1 MAPSRNA
8 RCTNLG
14 PSVADTTG
22 FVPHGLYAHRKSFGM
37 RQSTVAYAVLCMA
50 ALGAAAPAAASGGA
64 GLDVPHVVVT
74 TVCTIY
80 SDQLGA
86 AVAGMDAVLGTGIGG
101 HMPECEVTAEYV
113 GPAAHTAPEPSVMV
127 DIPPG
132 ALFPACD
139 ADYICFT
146 PNTVVVDVG
155 DRVVWANSDTVLHTV
170 TDQDGAFDGWML
182 PGEEFAFTFDTPG
195 TYPYGC
201 TVHPWARGVVVVGSE
216 ADRYHGL
223 KFGDAFKVTQ
233 GLVHM
238 YDSRGT
244 VAFDAVNRM
253 VSEDVYPFAV
263 DAETLTVVAEGAFP
277 QVVGLPATFLQ
288 DADRPLDSTLDALGY
303 TEGVWVEY
311 VFLNP
316 ETASYEA
323 KTSYLTLH
331 DGHIFGSG
339 FYTSPDV
346 GATDAVNTLSRLY
359 DILGEGAFADM
370 ESVPAGVFNTPF
382 VLDADTLDIVAHAD
396 PNLAEG
402 DIRDAIT
409 SGTSLDFVLDALDR
423 HGSLWL
429 SYPSVGNTQGSEYTR
444 AYMLLRDGYV
454 LASGYGVDADVRL
467 QSLIDESVRLYERE
481 GDAAFGAITSM
492 GMTRQAVYDLEEYT
506 TVANSESSQL
516 VGAAVQPSSLGIGHD
531 LEEFL
536 QLHEQG
542 GAWSDKF
549 EGGADSGE
557 MRTHT
562 WSVLHGGYLFDASR
576 AYSPEAAAA
585 AEVEA
590 AISLYETY
598 GEAAFDR
605 ITWQAVSPAIIYPF
619 VFDAETWRTVA
630 HAAYPDRLGM
640 LPASIMADNDLDY
653 ISGAL
658 NEAGDA
664 WVSYQ
669 FYNPV
674 TGLVEHKST
683 YLALHDGY
691 IFAAGYYYGNFD
703 QAEAVIAG
711 AISEYDA
718 NGEAAFEAINSEAS
732 GGLDLVPLVLDRT
745 SLDVV
750 AHGGHPQLVGQNVND
765 IAANGDDLASSIRA
779 NLAEDGD
786 FVLATSSTWDPQTG
800 SPVLQSVIF
809 QLHGGYVFAAAQ
821 PTAVYT
827 Q

>member
-1 MAPSRNA
+1 MFYIGTKHERHVKFVMPVAG
-8 RCTNLG
+8 LG
-14 PSVADTTG
+14 LVA
-22 FVPHGLYAHRKSFGM
+22 LA
-37 RQSTVAYAVLCMA
+37 VALPLSAMA
-50 ALGAAAPAAASGGA
+50 ADDTGG
-64 GLDVPHVVVT
+64 GDILHVIVT
-74 TVCTIY
+74 TVCIIPQDY
-80 SDQLGA
+80 IGGA
-86 AVAGMDAVLGTGIGG
+86 VTGMDTILGIDIGEY
-101 HMPECEVTAEYV
+101 MPECEVTVEYV
-113 GPAAHTAPEPSVMV
+113 EPAARAPEPSVMV

-139 ADYICFT
+139 ADYSCFD
-146 PNTVVVDVG
+146 PSTVTVDVG
-155 DRVVWANSDTVLHTV
+155 DEVVWTNSDTVLHTV
-170 TDQDGAFDGWML
+170 TDPDGAFDGWML
-182 PGEEFAFTFDTPG
+182 PGEEFAFAFDTPG
-195 TYPYGC
+195 TYAYGC

-223 KFGDAFKVTQ
+223 KFGDAFRAAQ
-233 GLVHM
+233 NLVYM
-238 YDSRGT
+238 YDARGT
-244 VAFDAVNRM
+244 AAFEAVNGM
-253 VSEDVYPFAV
+253 MSEDVYPFAI

-303 TEGVWVEY
+303 TEGVWVDY
-311 VFLNP
+311 AFLNP

-331 DGHIFGSG
+331 DGYIFGSG
-339 FYTSPDV
+339 FYTSPDA
-346 GATDAVNTLSRLY
+346 GAADAVNTLSRLY
-359 DILGEGAFADM
+359 DVLKEGAFADM
-370 ESVPAGVFNTPF
+370 ESVPTGVFNTPF

-396 PNLAEG
+396 PNLTEG
-402 DIRDAIT
+402 DVRDAIT
-409 SGTSLDFVLDALDR
+409 SSLSPDFVLDALER

-429 SYPSVGNTQGSEYTR
+429 SYPSPGDPQGSEYTR
-444 AYMLLRDGYV
+444 AYMLLRNGYV

-467 QSLIDESVRLYERE
+467 QSLVDESVRLYERE

-492 GMTRQAVYDLEEYT
+492 DMTRQSVYDLQEYT
-506 TVANSESSQL
+506 TVANSESPQL
-516 VGAAVQPSSLGIGHD
+516 VGVAVPPSSLGIGSD
-531 LEEFL
+531 LEGFL

-549 EGGADSGE
+549 EAGAGSGE
-557 MRTHT
+557 LRTHA
-562 WSVLHGGYLFDASR
+562 WSVLHDGYLFDASR

-590 AISLYETY
+590 AIGLYEAY

-605 ITWQAVSPAIIYPF
+605 ITWQAVNPVIVYPF

-630 HAAYPDRLGM
+630 HAAYPDRRGM
-640 LPASIMADNDLDY
+640 LPASIMADNDLDE
-653 ISGAL
+653 IGGAL
-658 NEAGDA
+658 KEAGEA
-664 WVSYQ
+664 WASYQ

-674 TGLVEHKST
+674 TGLVEHKRT

-703 QAEAVIAG
+703 QAEAVITG
-711 AISEYDA
+711 AISEYGA
-718 NGEAAFEAINSEAS
+718 NGKAAFEAINSEAS
-732 GGLDLVPLVLDRT
+732 GSLGLVPLILDYE

-750 AHGGHPQLVGQNVND
+750 AHGGHPQLVGRNIND
-765 IAANGDDLASSIRA
+765 IAANGDDLASNIRA